1 MPGKSQ
7 TPALRFA
14 GFTGEWVERKLGEM
28 GITQS
33 GNAFPEN
40 EQGGCSGIPF
50 FKVSD
55 MNLSTNDTI
64 MVHAKNYV
72 TREQIT
78 RHSWKINS
86 SRRAIVFAKV
96 GAAVLLNRKRLVEQD
111 FLLDNNMMAYNM
123 DESWNLWFGKTLFDR
138 IHLPSLVQV
147 GALPSYRGKD
157 VEDLSVASPSTEEQS
172 AIGRFFRKVDA
183 LITQQQKKV
192 EKLQGLKK
200 GLMKKMFP
208 RGGCTLPEVRFAGF
222 DGEWVER
229 KVKEVCSISTGKS
242 NTQDRAC
249 DGKYP
254 FYVRSAVIERSHKY
268 LYDEE
273 AVLTVGDGAIGK
285 IFHYVNGKYDLHQR
299 VYRMYDFSEIDARFF
314 YYIFSK
320 DFGKRANSM
329 TAKTS
334 VDSVRM
340 EMIADMEF
348 AMPEKAEQSSIGR
361 LFRKLDTLITLHGEK
376 LEKLRHV
383 KQALL
388 GKMFV

>member
-1 MPGKSQ
+1 M
-7 TPALRFA
+7 ALLAHGGTIKHISLSEIGAYRFLSP
-14 GFTGEWVERKLGEM
+14 RYSL
-28 GITQS
+28 
-33 GNAFPEN
+33 
-40 EQGGCSGIPF
+40 EQ
-50 FKVSD
+50 
-55 MNLSTNDTI
+55 
-64 MVHAKNYV
+64 A
-72 TREQIT
+72 
-78 RHSWKINS
+78 
-86 SRRAIVFAKV
+86 
-96 GAAVLLNRKRLVEQD
+96 
-111 FLLDNNMMAYNM
+111 
-123 DESWNLWFGKTLFDR
+123 
-138 IHLPSLVQV
+138 
-147 GALPSYRGKD
+147 
-157 VEDLSVASPSTEEQS
+157 
-172 AIGRFFRKVDA
+172 AIGRFFCKVDS

-208 RGGCTLPEVRFAGF
+208 RGGQALPEVRFAGF
-222 DGEWVER
+222 DGEWEKR

-273 AVLTVGDGAIGK
+273 AVLTVGDGVSTGK
-285 IFHYVNGKYDLHQR
+285 VFHYVNGKYDLHQR
-299 VYRMYDFSEIDARFF
+299 AYRMYAFSKVDARYF
-314 YYIFSK
+314 YYVFSK
-320 DFGKRANSM
+320 DFGKRVSSM

-348 AMPEKAEQSSIGR
+348 AMPEKSEQSSIGR
-361 LFRKLDTLITLHGEK
+361 LFRKLDDLITLHGQK